1 MRHRC
6 DRATRALV
14 LVLVAAVFSATC
26 ATPTSGPTDS
36 VVGPRTS
43 TEADARTSRASAAG
57 RGTLEVV
64 VPVFD
69 PGLPADESSK
79 VENGIFPE
87 LRKAE
92 AVRFAHKLKL
102 KLEETQA
109 FETVRVVPD
118 AETSADLYVTGEI
131 LESDGEAFKIRVTAA
146 DVSNK
151 LWLSETFSH
160 KSSPEFFR
168 NPRNASKDPYD
179 PLFAKAA
186 QAVAAE
192 LRKTSSERLA
202 EIERIGEIRFGLNMN
217 DEAFAFYGS
226 WRKKAFVLTGFPDE
240 TDPML
245 KRVRAARV
253 KDRMFVDDWQTWY
266 ENFSMDMDQ
275 SYRQWQEESMTEV
288 VARRKARNEAIAAAL
303 VGALAVAG
311 AAASAS
317 ASQGTDLGAVGAIV
331 AGTVAVSAVAKAVE
345 AGKQA
350 KFHREALHEIAHSID
365 AEMAPRVTKLEE
377 REVVLTGDAAEQFRQ
392 WRILLREVYAEEAV
406 PDFEL

>member
-6 DRATRALV
+6 DPATRALA
-14 LVLVAAVFSATC
+14 LVLVAAVFFAACST
-26 ATPTSGPTDS
+26 TTSGPTDS

-43 TEADARTSRASAAG
+43 TQADARTSRASAAG

-69 PGLPADESSK
+69 PGLPADEYSK
-79 VENGIFPE
+79 VENSIFPE

-102 KLEETQA
+102 ELEETRA

-131 LESDGEAFKIRVTAA
+131 LESDGEAFKIRVTAT

-160 KSSPEFFR
+160 NTRPGFFR

-186 QAVAAE
+186 HAVAAK
-192 LRKTSSERLA
+192 LRKTPSERLA

-226 WRKKAFVLTGFPDE
+226 WRKKTFVLTGFPDE

-245 KRVRAARV
+245 KRVRVARV

-275 SYRQWQEESMTEV
+275 SYLQWQEQSMTEV
-288 VARRKARNEAIAAAL
+288 VARRKARDKAIAAAL

-317 ASQGTDLGAVGAIV
+317 QGTDLGKAGAIA
-331 AGTVAVSAVAKAVE
+331 AGTVAVGAVAKAVE

-350 KFHREALHEIAHSID
+350 KFHREALHEIAQSID
-365 AEMAPRVTKLEE
+365 AEMAPRVTKLEQ

-406 PDFEL
+406 PDVGL